1 MNCAVVKIF
10 WERVLL
16 HLELEAQNCG
26 GGFRAFLE
34 EENSGRRF
42 ALRLPDGGT
51 EAAGGRATFYINVTN
66 PGTCRCLPDGIYRVV
81 ALAGGGT
88 AVRVS
93 AACDAQE
100 AEREFRFNGGKD
112 CCRYSMSSTP
122 LSIQVKTEYTR
133 QRHPQRAALSRNAVA
148 ALYRTQWALSRA
160 SGKDRRRKRVL
171 FLSGQSQTP
180 GPNLTAVRDRMRER
194 GMTGKDGGFEILES
208 YRDRGSG
215 RGSRLKALR
224 MIAMADYIFLDDHE
238 PLFDSLILNPDT
250 VLTQLWHGGVGFK
263 SSGYSRW
270 GHPGCP
276 APFNCHRQYTWG
288 VVSSRAVIP
297 IFSEIWGINDDQVLP
312 LGLPKM
318 DRFQDPAHRE
328 KAEKEL
334 REAFPLIRGKKVLL
348 FAPTYRGRGKK
359 DAAYPFDRI
368 DFDLLY
374 ETLGEDA
381 VALFRMHPW
390 VRDEVPIPPRMRSRM
405 ADAGHVP
412 DINDLFYVTDVLITD
427 YSSNICEFSLMDRPM
442 LFYGFD
448 EEEYARERGFHRPYR
463 EFAPGR
469 VCHSFPELMEA
480 YRTGDF
486 EQEKAQRYVRE
497 QFDYRDSGASDRVI
511 DRILL
516 GK

>member
-1 MNCAVVKIF
+1 M
-10 WERVLL
+10 
-16 HLELEAQNCG
+16 
-26 GGFRAFLE
+26 
-34 EENSGRRF
+34 
-42 ALRLPDGGT
+42 
-51 EAAGGRATFYINVTN
+51 
-66 PGTCRCLPDGIYRVV
+66 
-81 ALAGGGT
+81 
-88 AVRVS
+88 
-93 AACDAQE
+93 
-100 AEREFRFNGGKD
+100 
-112 CCRYSMSSTP
+112 
-122 LSIQVKTEYTR
+122 
-133 QRHPQRAALSRNAVA
+133 
-148 ALYRTQWALSRA
+148 
-160 SGKDRRRKRVL
+160 
-171 FLSGQSQTP
+171 
-180 GPNLTAVRDRMRER
+180 
-194 GMTGKDGGFEILES
+194 
-208 YRDRGSG
+208 
-215 RGSRLKALR
+215 
-224 MIAMADYIFLDDHE
+224 
-238 PLFDSLILNPDT
+238 
-250 VLTQLWHGGVGFK
+250 
-263 SSGYSRW
+263 
-270 GHPGCP
+270 
-276 APFNCHRQYTWG
+276 
-288 VVSSRAVIP
+288 
-297 IFSEIWGINDDQVLP
+297 
-312 LGLPKM
+312 
-318 DRFQDPAHRE
+318 
-328 KAEKEL
+328 
-334 REAFPLIRGKKVLL
+334 LL